1 MESLHTGMIMQQT
14 IVRTLRYI
22 RYLDVTDT
30 GISVN
35 SNGRLDG
42 ELFWLTICCDIF
54 LTCRNSQTQFALS
67 SSPLPLE
74 FTYHS
79 FIPIRKTP

>member
-1 MESLHTGMIMQQT
+1 MESLHTGMIIRQT

-22 RYLDVTDT
+22 RYLDISDT

-42 ELFWLTICCDIF
+42 ESFWLSICCVTF
-54 LTCRNSQTQFALS
+54 F
-67 SSPLPLE
+67 
-74 FTYHS
+74 
-79 FIPIRKTP
+79 